1 MSTPQPPSKTQ
12 MRRLAWASL
21 IGTTIEF
28 YDFLIYG
35 TAAALVFNKTF
46 FPALG
51 TASATLLSFATLG
64 VAFVARPLGA
74 ILFGHYG
81 DRIGRKKTL
90 VSTLL
95 LMGLSTV
102 AVGLLPTT
110 GQIGILAPILLVIL
124 RVCQGLAV
132 GGEWAGATLLTA
144 ENAPEG
150 KRGAYALFPQLGPSL
165 GFVLASTTFLSTRLM
180 MSSESFAAWGW
191 RIPFLLSIVLI
202 AVGMYMRMNI
212 SETATFR
219 HNIDNHKPSG
229 NPFLEAVT
237 RQPREILLGAGA
249 VSMCFAFYY
258 IGVTYLTSYGTKN
271 LGLSQTFVL
280 AVGIAIGATLAVAT
294 IVGARLSDRVGRRRM
309 MALGNLYS
317 IVFALLMFPILSI
330 GTTWAYIVGA
340 CLSQVGVGLAYGP
353 VGAMLPELFATR
365 YRYTGAGLSYN
376 LAGVLGGAVTPLLAV
391 QLQDSFGGLAIG
403 VYLAGVA
410 AVSLLCT
417 LAGAETKQRRFD
429 TSTEQATTAAAAPS
443 TTDSTIP
450 TH

>member
-28 YDFLIYG
+28 YDFLISG

-51 TASATLLSFATLG
+51 TASATMLSFATLG

-81 DRIGRKKTL
+81 DRVGRKKTL

-110 GQIGILAPILLVIL
+110 GQIGVLAPILLVLL

-144 ENAPEG
+144 ENAPED
-150 KRGAYALFPQLGPSL
+150 KRGTYALFPQLGPSL

-202 AVGMYMRMNI
+202 AVGMYMRLNI
-212 SETATFR
+212 GETATFR
-219 HNIDNHKPSG
+219 QAVGTQKSSR

-237 RQPREILLGAGA
+237 RQPREILLGTGA

-258 IGVTYLTSYGTKN
+258 IGVTYLTSYGTEK

-280 AVGIAIGATLAVAT
+280 AVGIAIGATLAVST
-294 IVGARLSDRVGRRRM
+294 IVGARLSDRIGRRRM
-309 MALGNLYS
+309 MSLGNLFS
-317 IVFALLMFPILSI
+317 IVFALLMFPILSV
-330 GTTWAYIVGA
+330 GTTWAYIIGA

-403 VYLAGVA
+403 LYLAGVA
-410 AVSLLCT
+410 AVSLLCA
-417 LAGAETKQRRFD
+417 LAGAETSKRRFD
-429 TSTEQATTAAAAPS
+429 SATDPVAAPVTPS
-443 TTDSTIP
+443 AEADTILP
-450 TH
+450 TR

>member
-1 MSTPQPPSKTQ
+1 MSVSQPHQSPP
-12 MRRLAWASL
+12 MRRLAWASML
-21 IGTTIEF
+21 GTTIEF

-51 TASATLLSFATLG
+51 TAAATTLSFATLG
-64 VAFVARPLGA
+64 VAFVMRPLGA
-74 ILFGHYG
+74 ILFGHFG

-110 GQIGILAPILLVIL
+110 GQIGILAPILLVAL
-124 RVCQGLAV
+124 RICQGLAV

-144 ENAPEG
+144 ENAPPE
-150 KRGAYALFPQLGPSL
+150 KRGTYALYPQLGPSL
-165 GFVLASTTFLSTRLM
+165 GFVLASATFLTTRLT
-180 MSSESFAAWGW
+180 MSAESFATWGW

-202 AVGMYMRMNI
+202 GVGLYMRMNI
-212 SETATFR
+212 EETATFR
-219 HNIDNHKPSG
+219 RETRAAKPRRT
-229 NPFLEAVT
+229 PLFEAVT
-237 RQPREILLGAGA
+237 RQPREIALGAGA

-258 IGVTYLTSYGTKN
+258 IGVTYLTSYGTEQ
-271 LGLSQTFVL
+271 LGLSTPTVL
-280 AVGIAIGATLAVAT
+280 AVGIGTGSTLAVT
-294 IVGARLSDRVGRRRM
+294 TVIGALYSDRVGRRRM
-309 MALGNLYS
+309 MAIGTVYS
-317 IVFALLMFPILSI
+317 IVFALLLFPILSI
-330 GTTWAYIVGA
+330 GSTWSFVLGA

-353 VGAMLPELFATR
+353 VGAQLPELFATR

-391 QLQDSFGGLAIG
+391 QLEATVGGGAVG

-410 AVSLLCT
+410 AVSLLCVLAT
-417 LAGAETKQRRFD
+417 RETHRQSIDSAGAD
-429 TSTEQATTAAAAPS
+429 SPTAVTQPVVA
-443 TTDSTIP
+443 
-450 TH
+450 

>member
-1 MSTPQPPSKTQ
+1 

-21 IGTTIEF
+21 LGTTIEF
-28 YDFLIYG
+28 YDFLVYG

-51 TASATLLSFATLG
+51 TAAATTLSFATLG
-64 VAFVARPLGA
+64 VAFVMRPLGA
-74 ILFGHYG
+74 ILFGHFG

-110 GQIGILAPILLVIL
+110 EQIGVAAPILLVLL

-150 KRGAYALFPQLGPSL
+150 KRGTYALFPQLGPSL
-165 GFVLASTTFLSTRLM
+165 GFVLASATFLATRLT
-180 MSSESFAAWGW
+180 MSADAFAAWGW
-191 RIPFLLSIVLI
+191 RVPFLLSIVLI
-202 AVGMYMRMNI
+202 GVGMYMRMNI
-212 SETATFR
+212 GETATFR
-219 HNIDNHKPSG
+219 RHTDNSSTGKMPL
-229 NPFLEAVT
+229 LEAAT

-258 IGVTYLTSYGTKN
+258 IGVTYLTSYGTGPLK
-271 LGLSQTFVL
+271 LSSTTVL
-280 AVGIAIGATLAVAT
+280 AVGMAIGTTLAVAT
-294 IVGARLSDRVGRRRM
+294 IVGARYSDRIGRRRM

-317 IVFALLMFPILSI
+317 IIYALLLFPILSI
-330 GTTWAYIVGA
+330 GTTWSFVIGA
-340 CLSQVGVGLAYGP
+340 CLTQIGVGLSYGP

-365 YRYTGAGLSYN
+365 YRYTGAGLAYN

-391 QLQDSFGGLAIG
+391 QLQDTFGGIAIG
-403 VYLAGVA
+403 VYLAAVA
-410 AVSLLCT
+410 AISLLCT
-417 LAGAETKQRRFD
+417 LAGAETNERSFD
-429 TSTEQATTAAAAPS
+429 TIGHQTPPTAPPAAERDLATS
-443 TTDSTIP
+443 
-450 TH
+450 